1 MDDRACTFPRN
12 LWVVT
17 LTRFLTAISSEM
29 LAWLLP
35 SSFAT
40 CSRRGPRPL
49 A

>member
-1 MDDRACTFPRN
+1 MDDRVCTFPRN

-17 LTRFLTAISSEM
+17 LARFLTAISGKM

-40 CSRRGPRPL
+40 CSRRGLRPL